1 LLKIRSIAFP
11 VFVMAGLA
19 AGAQQTP
26 APTPAPPATP
36 STASSAPP
44 ASPQETIIAVDITK
58 PSGVRTPLAIPVPIS
73 PLTPELRTKAVEP
86 FFKALTND
94 LSGYPAFVL
103 ADPSLYPKGTRPP
116 VAREDGDAW
125 IASGAQFLLDTQV
138 HPSDGGI
145 EVSAQLYDLKSVKSV
160 LGKAYTSEMAGARR
174 IAHTLAND
182 VVRQFTG
189 RPGPFLARLAFVSD
203 RTTPKRAPQAKS
215 NEQPPVEKE
224 IYLMDW
230 DGENQWRLTATRS
243 LALAPDWSPD
253 GKSIVFQSYFKGTP
267 GLFLVPTAGGV
278 PKEIPVSTELN
289 SSPFFAPDGKSIAY
303 CGSVRGNPEIF
314 VLNPDGT
321 GSRRLT
327 DNQAVDSTP
336 RWAPNGRELAFTS
349 NRQGS
354 PQIYLMDG
362 EGANV
367 RRISLAG
374 NWNDEAV
381 FAPDGSRIA
390 FACGNDGEFQI
401 CVLDLLSGRT
411 FQISTGAGAHE
422 NPTWSPDGSKIAW
435 EVTTDDGTQILV
447 ANADGSSPRILTSA
461 GNNSS
466 PAWSKTV
473 E

>member
-1 LLKIRSIAFP
+1 MKIRVIALSLFLL
-11 VFVMAGLA
+11 AGLA
-19 AGAQQTP
+19 ASAQQP
-26 APTPAPPATP
+26 PVPTPAAPATP
-36 STASSAPP
+36 LPASPAPP

-58 PSGVRTPLAIPVPIS
+58 PSGVRTPLAIPVPVS
-73 PLTPELRTKAVEP
+73 PLLPALRTGAVEP
-86 FFKALTND
+86 FFRALTDD
-94 LSGYPAFVL
+94 LSSFPAFVL

-116 VAREDGDAW
+116 VAREEGDAW
-125 IASGAQFLLDTQV
+125 IASGAAFLLDTQLR
-138 HPSDGGI
+138 PSGSGI
-145 EVSAQLYDLKSVKSV
+145 EVSAQLYDLKSLKSV
-160 LGKAYTSEMAGARR
+160 LGKAYTSELAGARR

-203 RTTPKRAPQAKS
+203 RTTPKGKKHM
-215 NEQPPVEKE
+215 EKE

-230 DGENQWRLTATRS
+230 DGENQWRLTATRN

-267 GLFLVPTAGGV
+267 GLYLVPTAGGV
-278 PKEIPVSTELN
+278 PKEIPLSTELN
-289 SSPFFAPDGKSIAY
+289 SSPFFAPDGMSIAY

-314 VLNPDGT
+314 VVNPDGT
-321 GSRRLT
+321 GLRRLT

-336 RWAPNGRELAFTS
+336 RWAPNGREMAFTS

-367 RRISLAG
+367 RRVSLAG

-401 CVLDLLSGRT
+401 CVLDLLSSRT

-435 EVTTDDGTQILV
+435 EVTTDDGTQIVV
-447 ANADGSSPRILTSA
+447 ANSDGSSPRIVTSA

>member
-1 LLKIRSIAFP
+1 VKFLKIRAIAFSIL
-11 VFVMAGLA
+11 AASGLA
-19 AGAQQTP
+19 AAGQQP
-26 APTPAPPATP
+26 AAPPPTPSSPTTAAPV
-36 STASSAPP
+36 
-44 ASPQETIIAVDITK
+44 SPQETIIAVDITK

-73 PLTPELRTKAVEP
+73 PLTPELKTNAVEP
-86 FFKALTND
+86 FFKALTDD
-94 LSGYPAFVL
+94 LSSYPAFVL
-103 ADPSLYPKGTRPP
+103 ADPALYPKGRRPP
-116 VAREDGDAW
+116 VVREDGDSW

-138 HPSDGGI
+138 RPAASGI
-145 EVSAQLYDLKSVKSV
+145 EVSAHLYDLKSLKSV
-160 LGKAYTSEMAGARR
+160 LGKAYTSEMVGARR

-203 RTTPKRAPQAKS
+203 RTSPKGQR
-215 NEQPPVEKE
+215 VEKE

-230 DGENQWRLTATRS
+230 DGENQWRLTATKN
-243 LALAPDWSPD
+243 LALSPDWSPD
-253 GKSIVFQSYFKGTP
+253 GKSVVFQSYFKGTP
-267 GLFLVPTAGGV
+267 GLFVVPTAGGA
-278 PKEIPVSTELN
+278 PKEIALSTELN
-289 SSPFFAPDGKSIAY
+289 ASPSFAPDGKSIAY
-303 CGSVRGNPEIF
+303 CGAIRGNPEVF
-314 VLNPDGT
+314 VVNPDGT
-321 GSRRLT
+321 GLRRLT

-349 NRQGS
+349 NRQGT

-367 RRISLAG
+367 RRVSLAG

-390 FACGNDGEFQI
+390 FACGNEGEFQV

-411 FQISTGAGAHE
+411 FQISTGPGAHE

-435 EVTTDDGTQILV
+435 EVTKDEGTQIVV
-447 ANADGSSPRILTSA
+447 ANSDGSSPRIVTSA
-461 GNNSS
+461 GNNTS

>member
-1 LLKIRSIAFP
+1 MKIRAIALSILA
-11 VFVMAGLA
+11 ASGLA
-19 AGAQQTP
+19 ARAQEPP
-26 APTPAPPATP
+26 APT
-36 STASSAPP
+36 P
-44 ASPQETIIAVDITK
+44 ASPQETIISVDITK

-73 PLTPELRTKAVEP
+73 PLTLELRTKAVDP
-86 FFKALTND
+86 FFKALTDD
-94 LSGYPAFVL
+94 LSSYPAFVL
-103 ADPSLYPKGTRPP
+103 ADPALYPKGTRPP
-116 VAREDGDAW
+116 VVREDGDAW

-138 HPSDGGI
+138 HPAAAGI
-145 EVSAQLYDLKSVKSV
+145 EVIAQLYDLKSLKSV
-160 LGKAYTSEMAGARR
+160 LGKAYTSEVAGARR

-182 VVRQFTG
+182 IVRQFTG

-203 RTTPKRAPQAKS
+203 RTSPKGRR
-215 NEQPPVEKE
+215 VEKE
-224 IYLMDW
+224 ITLMDW
-230 DGENQWRLTATRS
+230 DGESQWRLTATRN
-243 LALAPDWSPD
+243 LALSPDWSPD
-253 GKSIVFQSYFKGTP
+253 GRSIVFQSYFKGPP
-267 GLFLVPTAGGV
+267 GLFLVPTAGGA
-278 PKEIPVSTELN
+278 PKEIPLSTELN
-289 SSPFFAPDGKSIAY
+289 ASPSFAPDGKSIAF
-303 CGSVRGNPEIF
+303 CGAVRGNPEIF
-314 VLNPDGT
+314 VVNTDGS
-321 GSRRLT
+321 GLRRLT

-367 RRISLAG
+367 RRVSLAA

-390 FACGNDGEFQI
+390 FACGNEGEFQI

-411 FQISTGAGAHE
+411 FQISTGPGAHE

-435 EVTTDDGTQILV
+435 EVTKDDGTQIVV
-447 ANADGSSPRILTSA
+447 ANTDGSSLRVLTSA
-461 GNNSS
+461 GNNTS

>member
-1 LLKIRSIAFP
+1 MKLRLIALPLLVVAAFP
-11 VFVMAGLA
+11 AR
-19 AGAQQTP
+19 AQQ
-26 APTPAPPATP
+26 PPAATP
-36 STASSAPP
+36 VPPASPATAAP
-44 ASPQETIIAVDITK
+44 ASPQETIIAVDISK

-86 FFKALTND
+86 FFKALTDD
-94 LSGYPAFVL
+94 LSSYPVFVL
-103 ADPSLYPKGTRPP
+103 ADPTLYPKGTRPP

-138 HPSDGGI
+138 HPSAAGI
-145 EVSAQLYDLKSVKSV
+145 EVSAQLYDLKSLKSV

-203 RTTPKRAPQAKS
+203 RTSPKGQR
-215 NEQPPVEKE
+215 VEKE

-253 GKSIVFQSYFKGTP
+253 GKSIVFQSYLKGTP
-267 GLFLVPTAGGV
+267 GLFLVPTAGGA

-289 SSPFFAPDGKSIAY
+289 SSPFFSPDGKSIAF

-314 VLNPDGT
+314 VVNPDGT
-321 GSRRLT
+321 GLRRLT

-336 RWAPNGRELAFTS
+336 RWAPNGREMAFTS

-374 NWNDEAV
+374 NWNDEAA

-390 FACGNDGEFQI
+390 FACGNEGDFQI

-411 FQISTGAGAHE
+411 FQISTGPGAHE

-435 EVTTDDGTQILV
+435 EVTKDEGTQILV
-447 ANADGSSPRILTSA
+447 ANSDGSSPRIVTSA